1 MEKELEY
8 ELTTIKD
15 IFDKVPSDRIRVCL
29 HELGIAMEQ
38 TKAMAELLGAT
49 AEVVTG
55 VSDGLSAVD
64 RSVGRLT
71 QSVWWADYACG
82 CVGRGVRRK
91 TDMPGK
97 CLEHGGEML
106 SYHHGLPPNE

>member
-55 VSDGLSAVD
+55 VSDGVAV
-64 RSVGRLT
+64 RWPETSPFCRGTGQKPTAITTLVEQCENCAGEGR
-71 QSVWWADYACG
+71 
-82 CVGRGVRRK
+82 VRAR
-91 TDMPGK
+91 
-97 CLEHGGEML
+97 
-106 SYHHGLPPNE
+106 